1 MTDPRIAAIDDLL
14 RRYPID
20 SHGWCGLIV
29 KGSVTW
35 GARVTDILAAA
46 DAVDPRGTQLAELK
60 ARLAAVYAITD
71 TVATGQPANPNTGD
85 RDVSWLAL
93 VEALCDD
100 LPRGA
105 AGVPEQA
112 EPPTAPC
119 EGFAY
124 IGQPFT
130 SCDECGYPIG
140 DHEGARAAIP
150 GADPF
155 NGDWQL
161 NRFTAD
167 ERQRFID
174 RYGSRLSPVVP
185 PTPET
190 QQ

>member
-35 GARVTDILAAA
+35 GARVTDVLAAA

-71 TVATGQPANPNTGD
+71 AVATGQPANPNTGD

-93 VEALCDD
+93 VEALCDN
-100 LPRGA
+100 LPCGA

-112 EPPTAPC
+112 GQNETLHFIRLCHCGASVDQSEYRDRGMCTHCDDSRCDAFPGSCGRRDSISPP
-119 EGFAY
+119 
-124 IGQPFT
+124 
-130 SCDECGYPIG
+130 
-140 DHEGARAAIP
+140 
-150 GADPF
+150 
-155 NGDWQL
+155 
-161 NRFTAD
+161 
-167 ERQRFID
+167 
-174 RYGSRLSPVVP
+174 VP